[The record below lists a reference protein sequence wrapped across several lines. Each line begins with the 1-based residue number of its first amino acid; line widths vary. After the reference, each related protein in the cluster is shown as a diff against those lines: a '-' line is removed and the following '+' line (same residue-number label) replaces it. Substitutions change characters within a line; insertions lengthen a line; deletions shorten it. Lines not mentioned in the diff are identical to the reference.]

1 MRRKEFAAKV
11 WSKLI
16 AFERSE
22 GLFRAGEHVLAA
34 VSGGP
39 DSVCLAHFLTELSR
53 RRRFAL
59 RLAHIH
65 HGLRGASAD
74 KDAAFVLK
82 LAARLGLEATVL
94 RADARAL
101 ARRRGG
107 GTEDAARALRYAALA
122 REARRYGCRVVAVGQ
137 HLDDQAETV
146 LLNLLRGTR
155 LKGLGGMPPMRTL
168 APGVRLVR
176 PLLPISRAEILEYL
190 KQHALPFRRDP
201 TNRSTRFLRN
211 WLRLRALPLLQSR
224 QPRVRERLA
233 GLADQVRRIF

>member
-16 AFERSE
+16 AFEKAE
-22 GLFRAGEHVLAA
+22 ALFKPGERVLAA

-39 DSVCLAHFLTELSR
+39 DSVCLAHFLCALAR
-53 RRRFAL
+53 RKSFAL
-59 RLAHIH
+59 RLAHVH

-74 KDAAFVLK
+74 KDAAFTLK
-82 LAARLGLEATVL
+82 LAARLGVEAVIL
-94 RADARAL
+94 RVDARAR
-101 ARRRGG
+101 AAEKGG
-107 GTEDAARALRYAALA
+107 GVEDAARELRYKALA
-122 REARRYGCRVVAVGQ
+122 REARRLRCRVVAAGQ

-155 LKGLGGMPPMRTL
+155 LKGLGGMPPARAL

-176 PLLPISRAEILEYL
+176 PLLPISRAEVMEYL
-190 KQHALPFRRDP
+190 RQHGLTYRKDP

-211 WLRLRALPLLQSR
+211 WLRLKVIPLLETR
-224 QPRVRERLA
+224 QPRVREHLA
-233 GLADQVRRIF
+233 GLAAQARRSY